1 MKRWKMLNLTI
12 NDQVI
17 TTDLSPDTPLLW
29 LLRDELQLTATKFGC
44 GQGQCG
50 ACTVHLNG
58 QALRSCM
65 LPIGTIGEAQ
75 VTTME
80 NETST
85 EMQALQAVWAE
96 QNIPQCGYCQVGQLM
111 SASALLKFNN
121 QPSNQDIELAMSG
134 NICRCGTYQ
143 RIKKGLVDAAEK
155 LATEVK

>member
-1 MKRWKMLNLTI
+1 MLNLTI

>member
-1 MKRWKMLNLTI
+1 MLNLTI

-58 QALRSCM
+58 QALRSCV

-143 RIKKGLVDAAEK
+143 RIKQGLIDVAER

>member
-80 NETST
+80 NETSS
-85 EMQALQAVWAE
+85 EMQTLQAVWAE

>member
-1 MKRWKMLNLTI
+1 MLNLII
-12 NDQVI
+12 NNQSI
-17 TTDLSPDTPLLW
+17 TTELTPDTPLLW

-44 GQGQCG
+44 GQGLCG

-65 LPIGTIGEAQ
+65 LPIGTIGDAH

-80 NETST
+80 NELSS
-85 EMQALQAVWAE
+85 EMQILQGVWIE
-96 QNIPQCGYCQVGQLM
+96 NNIPQCGYCQVGQLM
-111 SASALLKFNN
+111 SASSLLKSNKK
-121 QPSNQDIELAMSG
+121 PSNHDIEQAMSG

-143 RIKKGLVDAAEK
+143 RIKQGVVDAAEK

>member
-1 MKRWKMLNLTI
+1 MLNITI

-17 TTDLSPDTPLLW
+17 TTELSPDTPLLW

-65 LPIGTIGEAQ
+65 LEIGTIGDGKI
-75 VTTME
+75 TTME
-80 NETST
+80 NETSV
-85 EMQALQAVWAE
+85 EMEVLQGVWQE
-96 QNIPQCGYCQVGQLM
+96 NNIPQCGYCQVGQLM
-111 SASALLKFNN
+111 SASALLKSNK
-121 QPSNQDIELAMSG
+121 QPNNQDIELAMSG

-143 RIKKGLVDAAEK
+143 RIKQGLNDAAEK
-155 LATEVK
+155 LATEIKL